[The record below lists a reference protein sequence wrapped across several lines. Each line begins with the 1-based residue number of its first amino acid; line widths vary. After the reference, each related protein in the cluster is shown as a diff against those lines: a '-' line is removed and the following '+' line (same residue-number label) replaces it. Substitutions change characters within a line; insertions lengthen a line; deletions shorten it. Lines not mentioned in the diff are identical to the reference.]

1 MTPQNYAESGQNNSL
16 SPDTRRHRGA
26 HPSDEKLF
34 HTDQLPKLRTA
45 VSEVSWLLSRG
56 YNMTSTLKLVGDR
69 HGLRE
74 RQRLAISHASC
85 SEQDCQRRTS
95 HSVSVTQIRN
105 ESVIVDGFNLM
116 ITLEAALSRGLLFV
130 GVDKCIR
137 DLSSVHGSYRSV
149 EETERAI
156 YMIGNAL
163 QYLGATSV
171 MWLLDRP
178 VSNSGRLATRIAEI
192 ALQQDW
198 PWRVEVV
205 FNPDA
210 MIMSSSAVAISSD
223 SSILNRVERWVDL
236 KTYLLATEIPNA
248 WLIDL
253 S

>member
-1 MTPQNYAESGQNNSL
+1 
-16 SPDTRRHRGA
+16 
-26 HPSDEKLF
+26 
-34 HTDQLPKLRTA
+34 
-45 VSEVSWLLSRG
+45 
-56 YNMTSTLKLVGDR
+56 
-69 HGLRE
+69 
-74 RQRLAISHASC
+74 
-85 SEQDCQRRTS
+85 
-95 HSVSVTQIRN
+95 
-105 ESVIVDGFNLM
+105 
-116 ITLEAALSRGLLFV
+116 
-130 GVDKCIR
+130 
-137 DLSSVHGSYRSV
+137 
-149 EETERAI
+149 
-156 YMIGNAL
+156 MIGKAL

-178 VSNSGRLATRIAEI
+178 VSNSGRLATRIGEM

-210 MIMSSSAVAISSD
+210 MIMSSSAVAVTSD